1 MNAIEVH
8 GVSKDFRAKVK
19 PPGLWNSLKSLVSP
33 QYKNVKAVKN
43 INIQIKQGELVGFI
57 GPNGAGKSTAI
68 KMMTGIL
75 HPSRGKISVLGFNP
89 QEERQQLAFHIG
101 AIFGQRQQLLYHLP
115 AMDTFELYS
124 KIYELEESDFKKHVQ
139 ELIKI
144 FKIDELVHIPVKK
157 LSLGQRM
164 RCEFVA
170 SILHKPEVLFLDEP
184 TIGLDIIAKRRVR
197 ELIRKLNKEQNL
209 TVILTSHDL
218 DDIEEL
224 CPRVIVI
231 NQGKVLYDGSMERMR
246 KRITTKI
253 MEFHLAEQTNK
264 LPTIPGVK
272 ILIHTPALVKLEV
285 NKKRAPVRKVLS
297 AYMTACKVADV
308 VIEEPPIEEIIE
320 KLYQ

>member
-1 MNAIEVH
+1 
-8 GVSKDFRAKVK
+8 
-19 PPGLWNSLKSLVSP
+19 
-33 QYKNVKAVKN
+33 
-43 INIQIKQGELVGFI
+43 
-57 GPNGAGKSTAI
+57 
-68 KMMTGIL
+68 
-75 HPSRGKISVLGFNP
+75 
-89 QEERQQLAFHIG
+89 
-101 AIFGQRQQLLYHLP
+101 
-115 AMDTFELYS
+115 
-124 KIYELEESDFKKHVQ
+124 
-139 ELIKI
+139 I

>member
-1 MNAIEVH
+1 
-8 GVSKDFRAKVK
+8 
-19 PPGLWNSLKSLVSP
+19 
-33 QYKNVKAVKN
+33 
-43 INIQIKQGELVGFI
+43 
-57 GPNGAGKSTAI
+57 
-68 KMMTGIL
+68 MMTGIL
-75 HPSRGKISVLGFNP
+75 HPSRGKIKVLGYNP
-89 QEERQQLAFHIG
+89 QEQRQDLAFHIG

-115 AMDTFELYS
+115 AMDTFELFA
-124 KIYELEESDFKKHVQ
+124 KVYELDDGDFRKRVG
-139 ELIKI
+139 ELVKI
-144 FKIDELVHIPVKK
+144 FKIDELVNTPVRK

-197 ELIRKLNKEQNL
+197 ELVKKLNKEENL

-231 NQGKVLYDGSMERMR
+231 NKGKVLYDGSMEKMR

-253 MEFHLAEQTNK
+253 VEFHLAEQANK
-264 LPTIPGVK
+264 IPTIPGVK
-272 ILIHTPALVKLEV
+272 VLAHTPALVKLEV
-285 NKKRAPVRKVLS
+285 NKRRAPVRKVLS
-297 AYMTACKVADV
+297 AFMAACKVADV

>member
-139 ELIKI
+139 ELIK
-144 FKIDELVHIPVKK
+144 
-157 LSLGQRM
+157 
-164 RCEFVA
+164 
-170 SILHKPEVLFLDEP
+170 
-184 TIGLDIIAKRRVR
+184 
-197 ELIRKLNKEQNL
+197 
-209 TVILTSHDL
+209 
-218 DDIEEL
+218 
-224 CPRVIVI
+224 
-231 NQGKVLYDGSMERMR
+231 
-246 KRITTKI
+246 
-253 MEFHLAEQTNK
+253 
-264 LPTIPGVK
+264 
-272 ILIHTPALVKLEV
+272 
-285 NKKRAPVRKVLS
+285 
-297 AYMTACKVADV
+297 
-308 VIEEPPIEEIIE
+308 
-320 KLYQ
+320 